1 MLQSEFYMQDGGF
14 ALSDAGFAGGHEDN
28 PAQHTCYQGNGGGE
42 SFHVLT
48 LFIPICFTDYSN
60 PLQMISVQF

>member
-28 PAQHTCYQGNGGGE
+28 PAQHTCYQGNGGRGKL
-42 SFHVLT
+42 SRTHFV
-48 LFIPICFTDYSN
+48 YSYW
-60 PLQMISVQF
+60 LY